1 MKDWTDKLVQLN
13 ACREAVEWAK
23 GYPTLTTAWAACDR
37 ADWMLWLAGKV
48 CRTLPQRKRLVL
60 AACAC
65 ARTALRYVKVGE
77 KRPRAA
83 IRTAERW
90 AHGDRSVSLQDVRSA
105 ADAAIAVYAANAAY
119 AVTSAVYA
127 AHAVYAAAA
136 YAAYAVTSAAAAD
149 AVRTTTL
156 ARMAK
161 IVRKHYPTPPR
172 MR

>member
-105 ADAAIAVYAANAAY
+105 AYAVYAAASAAASSSAAAAY
-119 AVTSAVYA
+119 
-127 AHAVYAAAA
+127 AVYAAAA
-136 YAAYAVTSAAAAD
+136 G
-149 AVRTTTL
+149 RTKEITAQREL
-156 ARMAK
+156 IK
-161 IVRKHYPTPPR
+161 EIFG
-172 MR
+172 

>member
-65 ARTALRYVKVGE
+65 ARTALRYVKVV
-77 KRPRAA
+77 KSD
-83 IRTAERW
+83 
-90 AHGDRSVSLQDVRSA
+90 HGRQSEWPSGGRV
-105 ADAAIAVYAANAAY
+105 AIA
-119 AVTSAVYA
+119 
-127 AHAVYAAAA
+127 
-136 YAAYAVTSAAAAD
+136 
-149 AVRTTTL
+149 R
-156 ARMAK
+156 
-161 IVRKHYPTPPR
+161 
-172 MR
+172 

>member
-1 MKDWTDKLVQLN
+1 MRDWTDKLVQLD

-23 GYPTLTTAWAACDR
+23 GYPTLTAAWAACDR

-105 ADAAIAVYAANAAY
+105 AAAADNAYAVYAAYAAFD
-119 AVTSAVYA
+119 A
-127 AHAVYAAAA
+127 AHA
-136 YAAYAVTSAAAAD
+136 D
-149 AVRTTTL
+149 AFDAKERAWQGRHLL
-156 ARMAK
+156 ALL
-161 IVRKHYPTPPR
+161 RKDAS
-172 MR
+172 